1 MLGLGI
7 GLGVGGALASS
18 LWDDPARDVG
28 VEGLGE
34 RRHRLQ
40 RLGRNYTNRQ
50 AFGADPAASIEQMGG
65 LYDEMAM
72 QRATAGE
79 RSRMRAREAVESAG
93 RDIRGMVAGA
103 GPQNQAMALRQGM
116 QGLGQARMGE
126 ARMAREGELAEIDAI
141 NRQRAALLASKGGLE
156 TQKLGLDYGANE
168 AQRRLNAQ
176 MQQYA
181 MSQEADEAH
190 RQAALIAGM
199 PTKGE
204 QLGGMISGLGSAY
217 LMGTGKKG

>member
-7 GLGVGGALASS
+7 GLGLGGALASS
-18 LWDDPARDVG
+18 LFDDPARDVNIQG
-28 VEGLGE
+28 VGE
-34 RRHRLQ
+34 RRKRLQ
-40 RLGRNYTNRQ
+40 GLGQQYTNRQ
-50 AFGADPAASIEQMGG
+50 AFGADPSASIGQMGG
-65 LYDEMAM
+65 LYDELAM

-79 RSRMRAREAVESAG
+79 RSRMQARGAVESAG

-126 ARMAREGELAEIDAI
+126 ARMAREGELNEIDMI

-156 TQKLGLDYGANE
+156 AQKLGLDYGANE

-181 MSQEADEAH
+181 IGQEADEAH
-190 RQAALIAGM
+190 RQAALLAGM
-199 PTKGE
+199 PTQGE
-204 QLGGMISGLGSAY
+204 QIGGMISGLGSA
-217 LMGTGKKG
+217 LMMGSGQG

>member
-7 GLGVGGALASS
+7 GLGLGGALASS
-18 LWDDPARDVG
+18 LFDDPARDVNIQG
-28 VEGLGE
+28 VGE
-34 RRHRLQ
+34 RRNRLQ
-40 RLGRNYTNRQ
+40 GLGQQYTNRQ
-50 AFGADPAASIEQMGG
+50 AFGADPSASIGQMGG
-65 LYDEMAM
+65 LYDELAM

-79 RSRMRAREAVESAG
+79 RSRMQARGAVESAG

-126 ARMAREGELAEIDAI
+126 ARMAREGELNEIDMI

-156 TQKLGLDYGANE
+156 AQKLGLDYGANE

-181 MSQEADEAH
+181 IGQEADEAH
-190 RQAALIAGM
+190 RQAALLAGM
-199 PTKGE
+199 PTQGE
-204 QLGGMISGLGSAY
+204 QIGGMISGLGSA
-217 LMGTGKKG
+217 LMMGSGQG